1 MIVSLVQITNVGFRS
16 FLWPFFNCKRY
27 FRGEQPTDAANPQIL
42 DDAAVNGAL
51 AAVTGSDNSDVRRQR
66 TLGRSVAAA
75 R

>member
-1 MIVSLVQITNVGFRS
+1 MSSQLTPRTQH
-16 FLWPFFNCKRY
+16 L
-27 FRGEQPTDAANPQIL
+27 QLL

-66 TLGRSVAAA
+66 TLDRSVAAA